1 MHEQLTRQG
10 SAAMAKWNLNGEDIQ
25 RAKEELKGRRAAIQA
40 RFDNEMKQ
48 LAADIADLETF
59 ESFAVKF
66 VTDFKGEEE
75 AAAVAEP
82 APAAAPEPVAA
93 VEAVP
98 EAAAAPN
105 AEPAVASAEAE
116 PAAGQEPTAGQ
127 RSSSRWRMRL
137 NTGEAAPCAPPTEF

>member
-1 MHEQLTRQG
+1 M
-10 SAAMAKWNLNGEDIQ
+10 AMWNLNGEDLQ

-48 LAADIADLETF
+48 LEADIVDLETF
-59 ESFAVKF
+59 ERFAVKF
-66 VTDFKGEEE
+66 VTEFKGEEE
-75 AAAVAEP
+75 AAAP
-82 APAAAPEPVAA
+82 APVPAAAAEPVAA

-98 EAAAAPN
+98 EAAAAN
-105 AEPAVASAEAE
+105 AEAAVASAEAE

-137 NTGEAAPCAPPTEF
+137 NTGEATP